1 MSLIIGEVTI
11 EPSPSGQVDRGLQLT
26 QTIQKNH
33 HDCHVYKTI
42 EIKVT
47 SQAVNLI
54 KPVGDR
60 QLTTLRTETRLV
72 A

>member
-1 MSLIIGEVTI
+1 MSLIIGEVNI
-11 EPSPSGQVDRGLQLT
+11 KPSPSGQVDRSLQLYSNYPE
-26 QTIQKNH
+26 NH

-60 QLTTLRTETRLV
+60 QLTTLTTETRLV